1 MWPKT
6 SFWSLSWWQTRYNKL
21 AKVAEKRNV
30 KRKGEFHYVLRFTF
44 YETGTFMTELMPE
57 TAETT
62 PTVTNAPLPE
72 AEFDALESLIR
83 LLVGGSI
90 EAPAE
95 LIARLKQWE
104 ALAAQQQETAAASPT
119 SAQFRYA
126 RRDLAIPPE
135 PFQAASPTS
144 AQFRYALVGLI
155 FETHDQVRK
164 GTSHLGRLVNA
175 SARAFLRTA
184 RPVTSSRALQP
195 LHNQYDEWVA
205 KGETAVNQWIERGR
219 AEEPQSRLIARA
231 ALGRTIDEVI
241 EHLAENPEV
250 RELIQSQG
258 TTIAGEMVD
267 GVRARTVTADYLLER
282 LARGLLKRPPREQLP
297 APASE
302 VMAQASDF
310 HSTE

>member
-1 MWPKT
+1 MI
-6 SFWSLSWWQTRYNKL
+6 
-21 AKVAEKRNV
+21 
-30 KRKGEFHYVLRFTF
+30 
-44 YETGTFMTELMPE
+44 ETMPE
-57 TAETT
+57 TAEPLLAATDTVQIVADT
-62 PTVTNAPLPE
+62 PVSE

-95 LIARLKQWE
+95 LVARLKQWE
-104 ALAAQQQETAAASPT
+104 ALATQQQGTAV
-119 SAQFRYA
+119 
-126 RRDLAIPPE
+126 PPSSTT
-135 PFQAASPTS
+135 AN
-144 AQFRYALVGLI
+144 FRYALVGLI

-164 GTSHLGRLVNA
+164 GTSHLGRFANA

-195 LHNQYDEWVA
+195 LHHQYDEWVA

-241 EHLAENPEV
+241 ELLAENPEV

-258 TTIAGEMVD
+258 TTMAGEMVD
-267 GVRARTVTADYLLER
+267 GVRARTVTADYMLER
-282 LARGLLKRPPREQLP
+282 LARGLLRRPPREQLP

-302 VMAQASDF
+302 VMAQADDF
-310 HSTE
+310 HSVE